1 MNQVELAER
10 IARESHA
17 GQLDKGGQP
26 YIQHPQYV
34 ARQLSDPI
42 LKAAA
47 WLHDVL
53 EDTQLTETDLYDSGV
68 CPKVISLV
76 RTLTKLENEDYWH
89 YLQLIKKNPDAT
101 QIKIEDLKHN
111 LQIDRISNPSP
122 DDILR
127 IEKYQKA
134 LEYLLSPE

>member
-89 YLQLIKKNPDAT
+89 YLSRVKSNPSAT
-101 QIKIEDLKHN
+101 KVKIEDLKHN
-111 LQIDRISNPSP
+111 SQLERISDPSHE
-122 DDILR
+122 DILR
-127 IEKYQKA
+127 IQKYKRA
-134 LEYLLSPE
+134 LNYLS